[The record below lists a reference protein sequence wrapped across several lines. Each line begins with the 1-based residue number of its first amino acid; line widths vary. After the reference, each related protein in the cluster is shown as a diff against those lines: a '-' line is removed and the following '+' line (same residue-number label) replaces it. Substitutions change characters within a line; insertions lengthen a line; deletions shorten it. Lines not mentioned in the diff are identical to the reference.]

1 MKETRGFTLVELTI
15 VITIISIIAA
25 IALPSLLRARMTA
38 NEGSAITTIRTIS
51 TAQQQFQ
58 SSAVMPFPSGMGR
71 YSPDLATL
79 AGQFPPFLDTVLA
92 AGNKQGF
99 IFTTTGGGV
108 DGGPSFIA
116 NGVPLLPGSSGN
128 RAFYVDQSG
137 LITYLAGAGP
147 AGPGDDPVQ

>member
-58 SSAVMPFPSGMGR
+58 SSAVMPFPSGMGQ
-71 YSPDLATL
+71 YAPDLATL
-79 AGQFPPFLDTVLA
+79 ADQFPPFLDTIVA

-99 IFTTTGGGV
+99 IFTTVGGGP
-108 DGGPSFIA
+108 DGGPSFVV
-116 NGVPLLPGSSGN
+116 NGVPLALGASGN
-128 RAFYVDQSG
+128 RAFFADESG
-137 LITYLAGAGP
+137 LITFVAGAGP

>member
-58 SSAVMPFPSGMGR
+58 SSAVMPFPSGMGQ
-71 YSPDLATL
+71 YAPDVATL
-79 AGQFPPFLDTVLA
+79 AAQVPPFIDPVLGG
-92 AGNKQGF
+92 GNKQGF
-99 IFTTTGGGV
+99 IFTTAGGGF
-108 DGGPSFIA
+108 DGGPTFIA
-116 NGVPLLPGSSGN
+116 NGVPLAPGASGN
-128 RAFYVDQSG
+128 RVFFADESG
-137 LITYLAGAGP
+137 LITYIAGAGP
-147 AGPGDDPVQ
+147 AGPGDNAVQ

>member
-58 SSAVMPFPSGMGR
+58 SSAVMPFPSGMGQ
-71 YSPDLATL
+71 YAPDLATL
-79 AGQFPPFLDTVLA
+79 AAQFPPFLDTIVA

-99 IFTTTGGGV
+99 IFTTLGGGF
-108 DGGPSFIA
+108 DGGPSFVT
-116 NGVPLLPGSSGN
+116 NGVPLAPGASGN
-128 RAFYVDQSG
+128 RAFFADESG
-137 LITYLAGAGP
+137 LITFVAGAGP